1 MTAGFH
7 YRNWGL
13 CICFRLHVSMDHNGV
28 KVNTP
33 DSQSI
38 IIKEYNFLFNV
49 DIVNLLLENNGGDRR
64 PYFVIF
70 VG

>member
-1 MTAGFH
+1 M
-7 YRNWGL
+7 
-13 CICFRLHVSMDHNGV
+13 VSMDHNGV

-49 DIVNLLLENNGGDRR
+49 DMVNLLLKNNGGDRR
-64 PYFVIF
+64 PHFVIF